1 MSGCL
6 FCAIQ
11 AGALPA
17 AIVHEDTHC
26 MALMDAYPLR
36 PGHVLIIP
44 RRHAALMT
52 DLQASER
59 TQIIELGNRIAR
71 AMRKLEPACDINWVV
86 NDGKAANQHVPH
98 VHLHLIPRQ
107 PGDSAALVARFGA
120 RAVTMLRRPNIA
132 KLEPYAA
139 RLRAALQ

>member
-1 MSGCL
+1 MSGCI

-17 AIVHEDTHC
+17 AIVHEDAHC
-26 MALMDAYPLR
+26 LAFMDAYPLR
-36 PGHVLIIP
+36 PGHVLVIP
-44 RRHAALMT
+44 RRHAVLMT
-52 DLQASER
+52 ELQASER
-59 TQIIELGNRIAR
+59 TQLIELGNRIAR
-71 AMRKLEPACDINWVV
+71 AMRKLDPACDINWIV

-107 PGDSAALVARFGA
+107 PGDGAAMLARFSA
-120 RAVTMLRRPNIA
+120 RPLTMLRAPSLA